1 MARTIKQP
9 VGPTGE
15 NMVEIRLPMSK
26 NASENRPVYVRVNG
40 RTWGIPK
47 GQRVSVPECVEEVLN
62 TSEEMQLE
70 AIQYSASLGI

>member
-1 MARTIKQP
+1 MARANKQQ
-9 VGPTGE
+9 VGPEGE
-15 NMVEIRLPMSK
+15 KMVEIRIQPSK
-26 NASENRPVYVRVNG
+26 NPSENRPIYVRVNG

-47 GQRVSVPECVEEVLN
+47 GQRVSVPECVDEVLN